1 MRITLS
7 RLLVKIERRTR
18 PSSASPSRPGE
29 ERAPPEEIRRRM
41 SREQRR
47 TSGKPSPTGDRRDSR
62 RTPVKVGGG
71 GPPLVPIAIAGGAI
85 VIIALIVYLVLQ
97 AGGGSSSNS
106 YDKAEADTSASIPG
120 TYVVTQGRGHE
131 TGLWSKDRPP
141 TPFCPG
147 VEWSGA
153 PAGAASATPAAA
165 ASPTPAATTAPGAT
179 PTVQKGCYNSNPPSS
194 GEHLAAQ
201 ANVDI
206 GNGIIIKLPPDP
218 DIYPPEVE
226 IPRDSIA
233 HILEHAGVF
242 VGYNCPSG
250 DTACDNV
257 IEQLK
262 TLVTDRVNNGN
273 DRVVMAHDN
282 DLVSGTIGMSS
293 WTRVYVTRYQ
303 DFDLKL
309 AKRFMDTNSCRYDPE
324 GICPR

>member
-1 MRITLS
+1 
-7 RLLVKIERRTR
+7 
-18 PSSASPSRPGE
+18 
-29 ERAPPEEIRRRM
+29 M

-47 TSGKPSPTGDRRDSR
+47 SSGKRSSTGDRRDSR

-85 VIIALIVYLVLQ
+85 VIVALIAYLVLQ
-97 AGGGSSSNS
+97 AGGGSSSNA
-106 YDKAEADTSASIPG
+106 YDKAEADTSTSIPG
-120 TYVVTQGRGHE
+120 TYVQSQGRGHE
-131 TGLWSKDRPP
+131 TGLWSEGRPP

-153 PAGAASATPAAA
+153 PSSAAAATPAAE
-165 ASPTPAATTAPGAT
+165 ASPTSAATTAPNAT
-179 PTVQKGCYNSNPPSS
+179 PTVQTGCYNSNPPSS

-201 ANVDI
+201 NNVDI
-206 GNGIIIKLPPDP
+206 GNGVVIKLPPDP

-250 DTACDNV
+250 DTACDGV
-257 IEQLK
+257 VEQLK
-262 TLVTDRVNNGN
+262 SLVTDRVNNGN
-273 DRVVMAHDN
+273 DRVVMAHDS

-293 WTRVYVTRYQ
+293 WTRVYVAKYQ
-303 DFDLKL
+303 DFDTQL

-324 GICPR
+324 SICR